1 MSDRQGWPPEALIIR
16 TLQPEDIQNIEDI
29 AAAAWAPIY
38 EHFYALQ
45 EQALGGVARRSTLDN
60 KRQQVRDFATNHAK
74 WVLVSEL
81 AGEVVGFITYTVDRD
96 NRVGTIG
103 NNAVAPGHA
112 GRGIGCAQ
120 YERVLQVFRDEG
132 MEYASVTTG
141 LDESHAPARRAYEK
155 AGFVQVL
162 PHVEYM
168 RRL

>member
-1 MSDRQGWPPEALIIR
+1 VSEQSRPQETPIVRPMRPDEAQR
-16 TLQPEDIQNIEDI
+16 IEDI

-38 EHFYALQ
+38 ANFHALQ
-45 EQALGGVARRSTLDN
+45 EKAVGCVVRRSSLDD
-60 KRQQVRDFATNHAK
+60 KRRQVREFATNYAK
-74 WVLVSEL
+74 WVLVTEL
-81 AGEVVGFITYTVDRD
+81 GGEVVGFVTYTLDRE
-96 NRVGTIG
+96 RRIGTIG

-112 GRGIGCAQ
+112 GRGIGSAQ

-132 MEYASVTTG
+132 MEYAVVVTG
-141 LDESHAPARRAYEK
+141 LDEAHAPARRAYEK